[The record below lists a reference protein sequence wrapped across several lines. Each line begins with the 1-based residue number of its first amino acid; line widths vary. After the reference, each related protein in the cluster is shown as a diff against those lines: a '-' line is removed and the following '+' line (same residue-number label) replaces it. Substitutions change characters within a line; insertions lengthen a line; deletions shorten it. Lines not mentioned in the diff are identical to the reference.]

1 MTRLSCFTGV
11 RDLGVYHFA
20 WLFSLHQ
27 IPIDVVECTNA
38 EEVAVV
44 KTLRSDWRRL
54 EVFPSRTRQ
63 DAGWRIVE
71 GQALL
76 ESGLGMVNVPQP
88 SASEDQNEQEEV

>member
-1 MTRLSCFTGV
+1 MHKRRRGRSSQDSPQRLEKV
-11 RDLGVYHFA
+11 
-20 WLFSLHQ
+20 
-27 IPIDVVECTNA
+27 
-38 EEVAVV
+38 
-44 KTLRSDWRRL
+44 